1 MLTNQSPQPGK
12 LGGKQSGV
20 VLIIALVVLVAMT
33 LAAVAL
39 VRSVDT
45 NTVIAGN
52 LAFQQAAKHSSD
64 AGVEAAIAWLDDCGR
79 THATC
84 ASSVL
89 ESDSPTNGYSATGS
103 KAEQNPAAGQS
114 WDAFWTQTLAARA
127 ITLNGGARDGA
138 GNLVSYVI
146 DRMCNNTGTV
156 TSGASCVASPVVT
169 EATGNE
175 EEGGVVQLNAASVV
189 YYRIT
194 VRVSGPRNTVSY
206 VQAVVSM

>member
-1 MLTNQSPQPGK
+1 MLINHTPLHAKPSD
-12 LGGKQSGV
+12 KQAGV

-89 ESDSPTNGYSATGS
+89 ENDNPTNGYSATGS

-114 WDAFWTQTLAARA
+114 WDAYWAQTLAARA
-127 ITLNGGARDGA
+127 VTLNGGTRDGA

-146 DRMCNNTGTV
+146 DRMCNGTGTV
-156 TSGASCVASPVVT
+156 TSGASCVASPVVM
-169 EATGNE
+169 EATGNL
-175 EEGGVVQLNAASVV
+175 EEGNEVQLNAASVV

-194 VRVSGPRNTVSY
+194 VRVAGPRNTVSY